1 MSHGIIANTTEYLEV
16 RTMDDGD
23 EYIANF
29 IVFGFVN
36 AVQVR
41 YLKLYSQ
48 FPIPERL
55 KNKRRYPNTVSF
67 RANCS
72 TFLTRIFTRI
82 FMNSPQPRSN
92 LLPLLFPG
100 CLSSH
105 AILSNRSQQSI
116 HPGNLLRIK

>member
-1 MSHGIIANTTEYLEV
+1 MELGEAERTTSPGMIADTTKYLEV
-16 RTMDDGD
+16 RTREYGD
-23 EYIANF
+23 ECIGNF
-29 IVFGFVN
+29 IVFGSVK

-72 TFLTRIFTRI
+72 PFF
-82 FMNSPQPRSN
+82 NP
-92 LLPLLFPG
+92 
-100 CLSSH
+100 H
-105 AILSNRSQQSI
+105 I
-116 HPGNLLRIK
+116 HPHIHE